1 MSERRRP
8 RQARSRAT
16 WEVIVEAAAQVLERR
31 GLAGFNTNAV
41 AERAGVSVGS
51 VYRYFPDKHAI
62 LAAAARRAF
71 AREDGARRTL
81 LLEALIAVVEAVG
94 RLGDRG
100 RPPAGAAQRV
110 EGRGEAVRARRRAK
124 AGPDTLERAAR
135 WLAELVAWQPLE
147 PIPLRIVARVR
158 PRQPRIEG
166 WRPGDRW

>member
-1 MSERRRP
+1 MNQRRRP

-51 VYRYFPDKHAI
+51 VYRYFSDKHAI
-62 LAAAARRAF
+62 LAAAAREAF
-71 AREDGARRTL
+71 GREDGARRKL

-100 RPPAGAAQRV
+100 RPPVGAALRI
-110 EGRGEAVRARRRAK
+110 EGRTQAVRVRRRPR
-124 AGPDTLERAAR
+124 AGTDALERAMR
-135 WLAELVAWQPLE
+135 WLAELLVLKAPQ
-147 PIPLRIVARVR
+147 PIPLRITVR
-158 PRQPRIEG
+158 APLNTRRRG
-166 WRPGDRW
+166 